1 MCETIQE
8 ERNRNGKD
16 QSKGSGVEVGNAK
29 QGSGVEKKSK
39 GYRVGVRGMMHEGQT
54 TTQ

>member
-1 MCETIQE
+1 M
-8 ERNRNGKD
+8 GKD
-16 QSKGSGVEVGNAK
+16 KTKEAELEMRSKE
-29 QGSGVEKKSK
+29 SGVEKKSK